1 MKNFLSKT
9 GGFFKKIGLWF
20 KNHVP
25 TRRRIIQLYAALL
38 TNANIKG
45 LFNGIIYGGAT
56 KNVCVPGL
64 NCYSCPSTVA
74 SCPLGALQN
83 ALAGSGTKT
92 PVYILGILAL
102 FGVMLGRTICGF
114 LCPTGLIQDLLYK
127 IKTPKF
133 GKNRITR
140 ILSYFKYVLLIA
152 LVVAVPLA
160 YMLQSTP
167 VPGFCKYICPSGTL
181 GGAILLLLNPANAS
195 YYGMLGGLFTW
206 KFAVLVVILLA
217 SVFTYRPFCRFV
229 CPLGAIYGFFNKIAL
244 LGVKVEQDKCTNCGL
259 CVAHCKMDIKKV
271 GDHECINCG
280 ECIKVCPTKA
290 IVWKG
295 SSIFVKPSQLD
306 DESTVKVPLTN
317 FVQPA
322 PAGAAAA
329 TTDSTTIVGDMAD
342 MIAIEGSPA
351 NLSAPAA
358 AANAA
363 PMRKVPRL
371 YINEKGK
378 KILQIVACAL
388 AGILL
393 VGAIVY
399 YNFFDDSARDRIT
412 TGNQIGDTCPDFTI
426 PLLEGNDGEMFS
438 VSDTRGKITIL
449 NFWGTWCGPCVRE
462 LPEFEEIANDY
473 AEYVTVVAIGDYFED
488 VETIK
493 SFIASDSVDSDNPYF
508 AGKVDWSDW
517 KVVFAHDVAQSD
529 GNSVYTLLGG
539 VNEYPRTVIL
549 NEDGIITYNDGVPVT
564 YEELQEEIEK
574 ILNAENDIEETA

>member
-1 MKNFLSKT
+1 MKNFLIKT

-45 LFNGIIYGGAT
+45 LFNGMIYTGGS

-64 NCYSCPSTVA
+64 NCYSCPSTVGA
-74 SCPLGALQN
+74 CPLGALQN

-92 PVYILGILAL
+92 PVYVLGILAL
-102 FGVMLGRTICGF
+102 FGLMLGRTICGF

-181 GGAILLLLNPANAS
+181 GGAILLLINPLNADM
-195 YYGMLGGLFTW
+195 YGMLGGLFTW

-306 DESTVKVPLTN
+306 DESTLKVPLTN

-322 PAGAAAA
+322 PAGAAAGEG
-329 TTDSTTIVGDMAD
+329 DNVVLSTAG
-342 MIAIEGSPA
+342 
-351 NLSAPAA
+351 NAA
-358 AANAA
+358 AATAA
-363 PMRKVPRL
+363 PPAPMNKVYRKRP

-378 KILQIVACAL
+378 KILQIVACVL
-388 AGILL
+388 AGLL
-393 VGAIVY
+393 LIGAIVY
-399 YNFFDDSARDRIT
+399 YNFFDSSATERVT
-412 TGNQIGDTCPDFTI
+412 EGNQVGDICPDFSV
-426 PLLEGNDGEMFS
+426 EMYGNYNGEVFNIA
-438 VSDTRGKITIL
+438 DTRGKVTVI
-449 NFWGTWCGPCVRE
+449 NFWGTWCGPCVEE
-462 LPEFEEIANDY
+462 LPFFAEFAETY
-473 AEYVTVVAIGDYFED
+473 ADQISVVAIHATYIEED
-488 VETIK
+488 VNTYLAEEGWNDWNIM
-493 SFIASDSVDSDNPYF
+493 F
-508 AGKVDWSDW
+508 AQD
-517 KVVFAHDVAQSD
+517 DVLPEQ
-529 GNSVYTLLGG
+529 NLTVYQLLGG
-539 VNEYPRTVIL
+539 TGAYPTTIIL
-549 NEDGIITYNDGVPVT
+549 DSEGIITFKRLG
-564 YEELQEEIEK
+564 EIEK
-574 ILNAENDIEETA
+574 SELEAAILNAIN